1 MTLLKTIS
9 LAAAASLLLTA
20 CGSTTSSSGESA
32 GVIESNS
39 VTTPLKTV
47 TENFAAELN
56 ELKSTPQVNI
66 DWSNAVIGYPLQGI
80 SECYAV
86 KLMGDFE
93 AHPEK
98 VMTVEEQLAQ
108 FERYCK
114 TYLGEYNSEFACFD
128 TKNRELSDDDY
139 TIDGIENEVFTAFPK
154 IDEHKEQIL
163 NGEVVPVWYLYVD
176 NYRQIYLW
184 WSAESM
190 IYPHW
195 YNKGTTLRMLD
206 KYYKA
211 SSTIPTDIGEP
222 VAIYPNDGS
231 HNNESYHLLDGD
243 VTVGEAL
250 DWFTNNYMKS
260 LGVIAD
266 EDIQK
271 PAVKQIEVYKI
282 TEDTYAYVFLF
293 APMANGIP
301 FDYAGTRSYRV
312 YQGETMFTSITYAS
326 QALMLKSGEIDWAFG
341 CTPEMFTTVGEP
353 ITEIISLKKAAD
365 IMSKSVSENVLYKA
379 KTVELAGAL
388 LVMALGTATTSLY
401 SPIKWAF
408 PTANTIIW
416 LHYEEILR
424 TEIYPMWASFLYFAI
439 LLAALIAGNFL
450 ALKRLKFT
458 EAS

>member
-32 GVIESNS
+32 EVIESNS

-56 ELKSTPQVNI
+56 ELKSTTQVNI

-86 KLMGDFE
+86 KLMKDYE
-93 AHPEK
+93 VHPEK

-108 FERYCK
+108 FESYCK
-114 TYLGEYNSEFACFD
+114 SYLGEYNSEFACFD

-379 KTVELAGAL
+379 KTVELVMTADRTKDKTAG
-388 LVMALGTATTSLY
+388 
-401 SPIKWAF
+401 K
-408 PTANTIIW
+408 
-416 LHYEEILR
+416 
-424 TEIYPMWASFLYFAI
+424 TEDNPLMPMWKIILQNDNDGFLYDFYIDAVSGT
-439 LLAALIAGNFL
+439 LGGYLRYDND
-450 ALKRLKFT
+450 
-458 EAS
+458 

>member
-1 MTLLKTIS
+1 MTLLKTIT

-32 GVIESNS
+32 EVIESNS
-39 VTTPLKTV
+39 DTTPLKTV

-56 ELKSTPQVNI
+56 ELKITPQVNI
-66 DWSNAVIGYPLQGI
+66 DWSNAAMGYPLQGI

-108 FERYCK
+108 FESYCK
-114 TYLGEYNSEFACFD
+114 SYLGEYNPEFACFD
-128 TKNRELSDDDY
+128 TKNREFIDFDNDY

-154 IDEHKEQIL
+154 IDEYKDKIL

-176 NYRQIYLW
+176 NYRQMYLW

-195 YNKGTTLRMLD
+195 YNKGTTLQMLD
-206 KYYKA
+206 RYFKA
-211 SSTIPTDIGEP
+211 SAAVPTSLGEP
-222 VAIYPNDGS
+222 VAVYPNDGS

-243 VTVGEAL
+243 VKIGEAL

-271 PAVKQIEVYKI
+271 LAVKQIEVYQI

-301 FDYAGTRSYRV
+301 LDYAGTRSYRV
-312 YQGETMFTSITYAS
+312 YQGETTFTSITYAS
-326 QALMLKSGEIDWAFG
+326 QALMLKSGEIDWAIG
-341 CTPEMFTTVGEP
+341 CTPEMYTTVGEP

-365 IMSKSVSENVLYKA
+365 IMSKSVSENVMYKA
-379 KTVELAGAL
+379 KTVELVMTADRTKDKTAGK
-388 LVMALGTATTSLY
+388 T
-401 SPIKWAF
+401 
-408 PTANTIIW
+408 
-416 LHYEEILR
+416 EENPLM
-424 TEIYPMWASFLYFAI
+424 PMWKITLLNDNDGFLYDFYIDAVSGT
-439 LLAALIAGNFL
+439 LGGYLRYDND
-450 ALKRLKFT
+450 
-458 EAS
+458 

>member
-1 MTLLKTIS
+1 MTILKTIS
-9 LAAAASLLLTA
+9 LAAAACLLLTA
-20 CGSTTSSSGESA
+20 CGSTTSNSNESA
-32 GVIESNS
+32 EVIESNS
-39 VTTPLKTV
+39 VTTPIKTV
-47 TENFAAELN
+47 AENFESELN

-66 DWSNAVIGYPLQGI
+66 DWSNAVIGCPLQGI

-108 FERYCK
+108 FELYCK
-114 TYLGEYNSEFACFD
+114 SYLGEYNSEFACFD
-128 TKNRELSDDDY
+128 TKNRELKGDAY
-139 TIDGIENEVFTAFPK
+139 TIDGIEDEIFTDFPK
-154 IDEHKEQIL
+154 IDEYKEQIL

-195 YNKGTTLRMLD
+195 YNKGTTLQMLD
-206 KYYKA
+206 RYYKA
-211 SSTIPTDIGEP
+211 SAAVPTNLGEP
-222 VAIYPNDGS
+222 VAVYPNDGS
-231 HNNESYHLLDGD
+231 HYNESYHLLDGD

-271 PAVKQIEVYKI
+271 PAVKQILVYQI

-301 FDYAGTRSYRV
+301 LDYAGTRSYRV

-365 IMSKSVSENVLYKA
+365 IMSKSVSENVMYKA
-379 KTVELAGAL
+379 KTVELVMTADRTKDKTAGK
-388 LVMALGTATTSLY
+388 T
-401 SPIKWAF
+401 
-408 PTANTIIW
+408 
-416 LHYEEILR
+416 EENPLM
-424 TEIYPMWASFLYFAI
+424 PMWKITLINDNDGFMYDFYIDAVSGTLGGYFRYD
-439 LLAALIAGNFL
+439 N
-450 ALKRLKFT
+450 
-458 EAS
+458 E